1 MISVLTTPLVI
12 DEYHIT
18 PEDFTQP
25 LYKQAY
31 SAIMQLI
38 DDDQVVT
45 FSKILITAGIDIT
58 RADALAKVV
67 NEAKQG
73 ADIISAKFY
82 LPKLKE
88 LSKQRTIDRA
98 IHQFQAGEIDVE
110 EMQEKIELATMQE
123 TNDDERRKTYAELVS
138 EKFSDMA
145 SKDNK
150 KTMLSTGFKDLDL
163 LTGGIKPQ
171 GKLIIIAARPS
182 VGKTAFGQQLIEQV
196 TTVNEDTVGTL
207 FNLEMDNS
215 SLMDRTVAR
224 TAKIDTN
231 KLRFISELE
240 IEDMKRFSDRAQLM
254 ADIPIVMYEADG
266 DNVLDIRRKV
276 KHEIR
281 QNPGKN
287 HIVMVDHLGLIE
299 KHTNEGRNDLDIG
312 KMTWSL
318 KMMAKQLG
326 VTVLLLCQLSRDV
339 EKRQDKRPVM
349 SDLRDS
355 GNIEQDADAVL
366 FLYRDDYY
374 NAETEDVNTME
385 VIVSKNRDGG
395 RGTVKLAF
403 RKEYSHI
410 LDLSQ
415 TAAYAPPS

>member
-1 MISVLTTPLVI
+1 MPLVI
-12 DEYHIT
+12 DEYNIT

-31 SAIMQLI
+31 TAIMELI
-38 DDDQVVT
+38 DDDQVIT
-45 FSKILITAGIDIT
+45 FSKILITAGIDLT

-67 NEAKQG
+67 NEAKEG
-73 ADIISAKFY
+73 SNVISAKFY
-82 LPKLKE
+82 LPKLKA
-88 LSKQRTIDRA
+88 LTKQRTIDKA
-98 IHQFQAGEIDVE
+98 IYQFQSGEIDVG
-110 EMQEKIELATMQE
+110 EMQEKIEIAMME
-123 TNDDERRKTYAELVS
+123 DKGDGERRKTYAELVS
-138 EKFSDMA
+138 DKFRDMA

-150 KTMLSTGFKDLDL
+150 KLTLSTGFQDLDQ
-163 LTGGIKPQ
+163 LTGGVKPR

-182 VGKTAFGQQLIEQV
+182 VGKTAFAQQLIEQL
-196 TTVNEDTVGTL
+196 TTENEDTVGTL
-207 FNLEMDNS
+207 FNFEMDNS

-224 TAKIDTN
+224 TAKIDTK
-231 KLRFISELE
+231 KLQFISELD

-254 ADIPIVMYEADG
+254 ADIPIAMYEADG
-266 DNVLDIRRKV
+266 DTVLDIRRKV
-276 KHEIR
+276 KQEIR
-281 QNPGKN
+281 ENPGKD

-299 KHTNEGRNDLDIG
+299 KHTNEGRHDLDVG
-312 KMTWSL
+312 KITWSL

-326 VTVLLLCQLSRDV
+326 VTVLLLSQLSRDV

-355 GNIEQDADAVL
+355 GNIEQDADGVW

-374 NAETEDVNTME
+374 NAETEDANTME
-385 VIVSKNRDGG
+385 VIVAKNRDGG

-410 LDLSQ
+410 VSLASS
-415 TAAYAPPS
+415 ARYSPPV